1 MPQTAWLVDGTAY
14 VFRSYYSM
22 RPIAAPDGTPVNAV
36 FGLGMTLQRF
46 LHDENPSH
54 LAVVF
59 DAGRTTFRNEIYPQ
73 YKANRG
79 EPPDELAVQFDLCPA
94 LTKAMGIAT
103 FLKKGYEADDLLAS
117 MAARLVKGGFEVRV
131 VTGDKDLSQILGP
144 GLRIYDLAK
153 GRHFGAE
160 EVPNLL
166 GVRSD
171 QVVDLLALM
180 GDSSDNI
187 PGVRGV
193 GKKSAIALL
202 DAFEN
207 LDAIYEN
214 LDLIETLKLRGAK
227 SLRKKLD
234 ADRDNAYLSRS
245 LARLRRDIPLAFE
258 PANLRYTGAEEKA
271 LDDFA
276 ERWGL
281 RRVAARVPRR

>member
-1 MPQTAWLVDGTAY
+1 MSQTAWLVDGTAY

-22 RPIAAPDGTPVNAV
+22 RPISAPDGTPVNAV

-46 LHDENPSH
+46 LQDESPSH

-59 DAGRTTFRNEIYPQ
+59 DAGRLTFRNELYPE

-79 EPPDELAVQFDLCPA
+79 EPPEDLAVQFELCPA

-103 FLKKGYEADDLLAS
+103 FLKKGFEADDLLAS
-117 MAARLVKGGFEVRV
+117 MASRLLEQGFQVKV
-131 VTGDKDLSQILGP
+131 VTGDKDLSQILRP
-144 GLRIYDLAK
+144 GLEIYDLAK
-153 GRHFGAE
+153 GRKFGAE
-160 EVPNLL
+160 EVPHLL

-202 DAFEN
+202 AAFGD
-207 LDAIYEN
+207 LDAIYER
-214 LDLIETLKLRGAK
+214 LDEVEGLAVRGAK
-227 SLRKKLD
+227 SLRRKLEQ
-234 ADRDNAYLSRS
+234 DRDKAYLSRK
-245 LARLRRDIPLAFE
+245 LARLRQDIPLSFE
-258 PANLRYTGAEEKA
+258 PSGLRYLGAERKA
-271 LDDFA
+271 LDKFA

-281 RRVAARVPRR
+281 RRVAARVPQR

>member
-1 MPQTAWLVDGTAY
+1 MSQTAWLVDGTAY

-46 LHDENPSH
+46 LHDEKPSH

-59 DAGRTTFRNEIYPQ
+59 DAGRTTFRNEIYPE

-79 EPPDELAVQFDLCPA
+79 EPPDDLAVQFDLCPA

-103 FLKKGYEADDLLAS
+103 FLEKGFEADDLLAS
-117 MAARLVKGGFEVRV
+117 LAARLMKRGFEVRV
-131 VTGDKDLSQILGP
+131 VTGDKDLSQILEP

-160 EVPNLL
+160 EVPSLL
-166 GVRSD
+166 GVRSE

-202 DAFEN
+202 AAFEN

-214 LDLIETLKLRGAK
+214 LDAIETLKLRGAK
-227 SLRKKLD
+227 SLRKRLE
-234 ADRDNAYLSRS
+234 AGRDSAYLSRS
-245 LARLRRDIPLAFE
+245 LASLRRDIPLAFE
-258 PANLRYTGAEEKA
+258 PANLRYRGAEREA
-271 LDDFA
+271 LDEFA